1 MNRIEYEKLKQE
13 IDRFIDFLVHVEHSL
28 IGFDSNGC
36 QSFKV
41 EVLDNDEANYVFK
54 AMKSN
59 ATIMLYNLV
68 EACVRLTMSDY
79 YENFNNSCHSY
90 AQTIEELKR
99 LWVKHSTKTF
109 HQNNISRSVFEMIE
123 NVMDDEHKISLDFK
137 SFSLS
142 GNADLREIKSILENH
157 GIGYESDRFQN
168 YGGALISIKDMR
180 NSLAHGNISFEENG
194 KKLTVD
200 DISKYK
206 NEVYL
211 CLEYFMEVVQNVTF

>member
-1 MNRIEYEKLKQE
+1 MDRIEYEKLKQE

-41 EVLDNDEANYVFK
+41 EVLDNDEANSVFK
-54 AMKSN
+54 VMKSN

-79 YENFNNSCHSY
+79 YENFNNSRHSY

-99 LWVKHSTKTF
+99 LWVKHSTETF
-109 HQNNISRSVFEMIE
+109 HPNNISRSVFEMIE
-123 NVMDDEHKISLDFK
+123 NVMDDEHKISLDFE

-157 GIGYESDRFQN
+157 GIGYESEKFQS
-168 YGGALISIKDMR
+168 YGGALISIKKMR

-194 KKLTVD
+194 KKLTVG

-206 NEVYL
+206 NETYL